1 MHLDSAQ
8 KGEVR
13 MAGTTLE
20 TIRILQPVG
29 RPAVLARNPIRAL
42 LRDSPG
48 SGCGDA

>member
-29 RPAVLARNPIRAL
+29 RPRCPR
-42 LRDSPG
+42 
-48 SGCGDA
+48 